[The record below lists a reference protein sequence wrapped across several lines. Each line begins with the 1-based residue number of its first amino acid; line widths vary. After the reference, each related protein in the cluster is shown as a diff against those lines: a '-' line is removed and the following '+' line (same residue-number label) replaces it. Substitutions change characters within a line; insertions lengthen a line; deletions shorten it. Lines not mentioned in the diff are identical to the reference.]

1 MRVRTLSV
9 AVLIAASVVVGGA
22 GQAIADPGPDDGP
35 TATGVSSNNPG
46 VISGNNLQ
54 VPVELGANVCGN
66 TVDILAALNP
76 ALGNLCKAN

>member
-9 AVLIAASVVVGGA
+9 AVLLAATTVVGGA
-22 GQAIADPGPDDGP
+22 SQALADDDGP

-54 VPVELGANVCGN
+54 VPVELGANICGN

-76 ALGNLCKAN
+76 ALGNMCKAN

>member
-35 TATGVSSNNPG
+35 TATGVSSNSPG
-46 VISGNNLQ
+46 VISGNTTQ
-54 VPVELGANVCGN
+54 VPIELGANVCGISLD
-66 TVDILAALNP
+66 VLAALNP
-76 ALGNLCKAN
+76 ALANMCKAN